1 MRTRG
6 DAAHEAAGKI
16 YSLVAESLRE
26 TGEEPYEGAREHR
39 AKLSIEGRIADAM
52 GRSYGDALS
61 LMVGEGRQELQH
73 IRLGH
78 YDPREDAH
86 ESDDP
91 DAGLSRLDLLKRTC
105 QETVEEIGGLLDHRC
120 EFGEDDWC
128 VTCGLDG
135 RA

>member
-1 MRTRG
+1 MRTRT
-6 DAAHEAAGKI
+6 EAARTAAEAI
-16 YSLVAESLRE
+16 YTDVLASTRE

-52 GRSYGDALS
+52 GRSYEDALD
-61 LMVGEGRQELQH
+61 LMVGEGTQELQH

-78 YDPREDAH
+78 FDPREDAY

-91 DAGLSRLDLLKRTC
+91 DAGLSRLELLKRACERTI
-105 QETVEEIGGLLDHRC
+105 EEIDELLGHSC
-120 EFGEDDWC
+120 EFDADSWC
-128 VTCGLDG
+128 MVCGLDG